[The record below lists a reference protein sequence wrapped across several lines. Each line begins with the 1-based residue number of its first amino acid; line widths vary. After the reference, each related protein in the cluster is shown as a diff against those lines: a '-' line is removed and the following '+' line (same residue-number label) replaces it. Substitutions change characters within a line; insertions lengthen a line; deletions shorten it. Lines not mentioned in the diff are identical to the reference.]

1 MPKLDFSQID
11 DVQDFS
17 PIPPGKYLCKLV
29 DVEESKTQNDDEMWN
44 VRFEVIEG
52 EQKGRAVFDRL
63 VFSQAAIKRVKLI
76 CSRLGLDVSGP
87 LNLTPET
94 VKGRTCFLTVQIE
107 EYLDEEENP
116 KKRNVVPFAGYEK
129 ADKAAASAAAPAQA
143 GQSEEDP
150 F

>member
-1 MPKLDFSQID
+1 MPKINFDEIE

-17 PIPPGKYLCKLV
+17 PIPGGRYLCRLV
-29 DVEESKTQNDDEMWN
+29 EVEESKTQYDDEMWN

-52 EQKGRAVFDRL
+52 EHKGRAVFDRMI
-63 VFSQAAIKRVKLI
+63 FSQAAIKRVKLI

-87 LNLTPET
+87 MNLTPEM
-94 VKGRTCFLTVQIE
+94 VKGKTCHLTVQVE
-107 EYLDEEENP
+107 EYLDEGQNP

-129 ADKAAASAAAPAQA
+129 ADKAAPAQA
-143 GQSEEDP
+143 PGADSEEEP